1 MSKGNMLKQSR
12 TSWTVSLMRRRW
24 WPHEKPVPDSLY
36 NDVYVVR
43 VCVLVLYFIL
53 GFAMLVI
60 LLYLLDNHFCD
71 RFSAFDLYGLIFV
84 GLIVLWVKDTWMLII
99 VAWRKIVF
107 CMDLYFRVN
116 TSTCKWWYISV
127 GFFISW
133 FDTSH
138 AIHVLPLI
146 EMKSCWY
153 ESRNSRSAH
162 H

>member
-1 MSKGNMLKQSR
+1 MYAHFEIPLTLLVNFSSIWPSGLNVMSKGNMLKHSR
-12 TSWTVSLMRRRW
+12 TSWSVSLMRRRW

-43 VCVLVLYFIL
+43 VFILVLYFIL

-84 GLIVLWVKDTWMLII
+84 GLIVLCAKDTWMLII

-107 CMDLYFRVN
+107 CVDLYFRVN
-116 TSTCKWWYISV
+116 ISTCKW
-127 GFFISW
+127 
-133 FDTSH
+133 
-138 AIHVLPLI
+138 
-146 EMKSCWY
+146 
-153 ESRNSRSAH
+153 R
-162 H
+162 